1 MKVSEESE
9 NGDEEENGV
18 AEESVKLP
26 VGHGTRDRRRQAMC
40 IGTIS
45 RRHVT
50 TRQTDCNL
58 RANVATHARTLPA
71 HREFAG
77 HDDIR

>member
-1 MKVSEESE
+1 M
-9 NGDEEENGV
+9 G
-18 AEESVKLP
+18 
-26 VGHGTRDRRRQAMC
+26 RDRRKQTTC

-45 RRHVT
+45 RQHVV

-58 RANVATHARTLPA
+58 RANVATHTRALPA

-77 HDDIR
+77 RERRKMKEISRDNKAELGS